1 MQDLTGKF
9 VPCWEL
15 SSDRTVTTELALATT
30 WSAHVRLCEDFQM
43 TAHRDGL
50 HQGRR
55 PKASKEGTRWRW
67 VADGEARAMAIDP
80 SEDFFTASELV

>member
-30 WSAHVRLCEDFQM
+30 
-43 TAHRDGL
+43 
-50 HQGRR
+50 
-55 PKASKEGTRWRW
+55 
-67 VADGEARAMAIDP
+67 
-80 SEDFFTASELV
+80 